1 MSVRPL
7 VLAALLVAA
16 ALAGCI
22 QQPSTP
28 ASTTPTLPLPSA
40 INFTKAVIVD
50 AGRIASEPSIKVAKD
65 GTILI
70 AAPTGSVKYATRP
83 QDLAVEGPNGAGQ
96 SAIWTSKDGGKSWTF
111 AQMSPLPYHD
121 ALPGAGDADLA
132 IDSKGTIYMADQLGL
147 ALEVVSTSHDNGATW
162 QEATPL
168 GSGVPDVDRMWM
180 WPDPATAGT
189 VYMNYDHNTQSINVA
204 KTTDEGK
211 TWTAVSASPDS
222 TSPGPIVATNQTV
235 AFTYFGSGI
244 NYVHSEDK
252 GTTWK
257 VDEIAKDHKELFDHF
272 PITVADAAGT
282 LYVLWQEHD
291 GDVTNTAYVYS
302 HDAGK
307 TWSPK
312 VVAFSQKGRG
322 LFLWAAAG
330 SPGKLG
336 LSWYESPEGTKPDSK
351 FYEHAAVI
359 LGADGPNETRQALDA
374 RVSDEPALPYPPCEN
389 GTTCTSG
396 RELGDFQQCAIAPD
410 GTLVMSYVVV
420 KDAMSGGH
428 VAFAK
433 LSEGPK
439 LLDAPLDPWVV

>member
-1 MSVRPL
+1 L
-7 VLAALLVAA
+7 GAT
-16 ALAGCI
+16 LAGCV
-22 QQPSTP
+22 QAPNGAP
-28 ASTTPTLPLPSA
+28 ASAPAASLPSA
-40 INFTKAVIVD
+40 LNLSKPVVVD
-50 AGRIASEPSIKVAKD
+50 ATRIASEPSIKVTKT
-65 GTILI
+65 GVILV

-83 QDLAVEGPNGAGQ
+83 QDLAVEAPNGAAQ
-96 SAIWTSKDGGKSWTF
+96 SAIWTSKDNGKTWSF
-111 AQMSPLPYHD
+111 AQMAPLPYHD

-147 ALEVVSTSHDNGATW
+147 ALEVVSTSNDNGATW
-162 QEATPL
+162 TEATPL

-189 VYMNYDHNTQSINVA
+189 VYMNYDHNAVSINVA
-204 KTTDEGK
+204 KTTDAGK
-211 TWTAVSASPDS
+211 TWSAVETDAPS

-235 AFTYFGSGI
+235 AFTSFQGQDILYT
-244 NYVHSEDK
+244 HSEDK
-252 GTTWK
+252 GMTWK
-257 VDEIAKDHKELFDHF
+257 SDVIAKDHKGLFDHF
-272 PITVADAAGT
+272 PITVADTAGT

-291 GDVTNTAYVYS
+291 GDKTNTAYVSS

-312 VVAFSQKGRG
+312 VIAFSETGKA

-336 LSWYESPEGTKPDSK
+336 LSWYESPDNAK
-351 FYEHAAVI
+351 FYEHAGEVI
-359 LGADGPNETRQALDA
+359 GADAPSPQTWDERVGGDA
-374 RVSDEPALPYPPCEN
+374 ALPYPPCES

-410 GTLVMSYVVV
+410 GTLVMSYVIV

-428 VAFAK
+428 VAFARVD
-433 LSEGPK
+433 EGPK
-439 LLDAPLDPWVV
+439 LLDSTPEPWVV